1 MATTLDDAWQRHLE
15 TVRWFGGKGA
25 GAHIVRRDPLPPH
38 TPPGVVPAVHSEV
51 ATLAYPDGHTEHY
64 HLLVAHHPAGAAP
77 LGTVVGADEVDGTP
91 VQVVDATTDPAALA
105 AFVAATQPAFADHPV
120 AVWPGEQSN
129 TTLTLGDTDL
139 YKLFRRVEPGP
150 NLEAEVLVALGGGSV
165 PELRGRLVGAWP
177 EGATTDLG
185 IVVERM
191 ADVTDGWELATASCA
206 AGEDF
211 TDRARALGEALRD
224 VHERLADAFGTQVR
238 AGDEVA
244 EAMGVR
250 LDAAV
255 ADAPD
260 LAPYADGLRR
270 AFDVL
275 RGRDLVVQRVHGDF
289 HLGQTLAGPSTSSG
303 NPTGPGNPTGWTIID
318 FEGEPAKTAAERRE
332 FDSPWRDVAG
342 MLRSFDYVRSA
353 HPDPDS
359 NTATMWADRA
369 REAFLIGYCGTTT
382 ADIVLPGYLIDK
394 AVYEVLY
401 ELRNRPGWVGIPMRA
416 IRSLTHTEKE

>member
-1 MATTLDDAWQRHLE
+1 MTTTLDGAWQRHLE

-25 GAHIVRRDPLPPH
+25 GARIVRRDPLAPW
-38 TPPGVVPAVHSEV
+38 TPTGASPSVRSEV
-51 ATLAYPDGHTEHY
+51 ATLEYPDGHAEYY
-64 HLLVAHHPAGAAP
+64 HLLVAHHPEGVDAP
-77 LGTVVGADEVDGTP
+77 GTVVGTDVVDGTP

-105 AFVAATQPAFADHPV
+105 AFVAATQPGFADREV
-120 AVWPGEQSN
+120 SVWRGEQSN
-129 TTLTLGDTDL
+129 TSLVLGDDDL
-139 YKLFRRVEPGP
+139 YKLFRRIEPGP
-150 NLEAEVLVALGGGSV
+150 NLDAEVLLALSGGSV
-165 PELRGRLVGAWP
+165 PEVRGRLVAPWP
-177 EGATTDLG
+177 EGSETDLG
-185 IVVERM
+185 LVIERV
-191 ADVTDGWELATASCA
+191 ADVTDGWELAAASCA

-211 TDRARALGEALRD
+211 TERARRLGRALRD
-224 VHERLADAFGTQVR
+224 VHTRLADAFGTHAR

-244 EAMGVR
+244 DTMGVR

-255 ADAPD
+255 AEATE
-260 LAPYADGLRR
+260 LEPYAGALRA

-275 RGRDLVVQRVHGDF
+275 RGRELEVQRVHGDF
-289 HLGQTLAGPSTSSG
+289 HLGQTLAGPED
-303 NPTGPGNPTGWTIID
+303 WTIID

-359 NTATMWADRA
+359 NTATMWAEAARA
-369 REAFLIGYCGTTT
+369 AFLIGYCG
-382 ADIVLPGYLIDK
+382 ADTGDDVLPAYLIDK

-401 ELRNRPGWVGIPMRA
+401 ELRNRPDWVGIPLRA

>member
-1 MATTLDDAWQRHLE
+1 MTTSLDGAWERHLE

-25 GAHIVRRDPLPPH
+25 GARLVRRDTLPPH
-38 TPPGVVPAVHSEV
+38 TAPGAVPTVRSEV
-51 ATLAYPDGHTEHY
+51 ATLDFPDGHTEHY
-64 HLLVAHHPAGAAP
+64 HLLVAHYPPDAVAP
-77 LGTVVGADEVDGTP
+77 GTVVGTDEVDGSP
-91 VQVVDATTDPAALA
+91 VQVVDATTDPDALA
-105 AFVAATQPAFADHPV
+105 AFVAATQPAFSDRAV
-120 AVWPGEQSN
+120 KVWPGEQSN
-129 TTLTLGDTDL
+129 TTLTLGTGDL

-150 NLEAEVLVALGGGSV
+150 NLDAEVLLALDGGSV
-165 PELRGRLVGAWP
+165 PALRGRLEGAWP
-177 EGATTDLG
+177 QGGTTDLG
-185 IVVERM
+185 IVIERV
-191 ADVTDGWELATASCA
+191 ADATDGWELATASCV

-211 TDRARALGEALRD
+211 TDRARALGVALRD
-224 VHERLADAFGTQVR
+224 VHERLAEAFGSHVR

-244 EAMGVR
+244 DTMGVR

-255 ADAPD
+255 AAAPG
-260 LAPYADGLRR
+260 LAPHADALRGT
-270 AFDVL
+270 FDVL

-289 HLGQTLAGPSTSSG
+289 HLGQTLASPA
-303 NPTGPGNPTGWTIID
+303 GWTIID

-359 NTATMWADRA
+359 NTATKWADGA

-382 ADIVLPGYLIDK
+382 GDAVLPGYVIDK

-401 ELRNRPGWVGIPMRA
+401 ELRNRPDWVGIPMRA
-416 IRSLTHTEKE
+416 IRSVTHGDESSPTLTEKE